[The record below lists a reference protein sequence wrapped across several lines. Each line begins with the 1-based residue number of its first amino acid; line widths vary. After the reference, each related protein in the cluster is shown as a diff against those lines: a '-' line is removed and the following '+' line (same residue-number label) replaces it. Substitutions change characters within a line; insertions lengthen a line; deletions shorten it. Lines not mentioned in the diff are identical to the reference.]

1 MILYISFKGYIY
13 IIYIWILWLIHIWIC
28 IYILASLGAQLL
40 KNPPAMPE
48 TLVRVLGRKD
58 SLEKGE
64 ATSIHGLPW

>member
-1 MILYISFKGYIY
+1 MDIMAYPYMDMYIY
-13 IIYIWILWLIHIWIC
+13 IRYIYTIY

-64 ATSIHGLPW
+64 ATSIHGIPW